1 MIKLIFNKHV
11 LNSYA
16 LWIYEITK
24 KNNRVEN
31 SSDSSIMFLMREK
44 MMQPD

>member
-11 LNSYA
+11 LNSYV